1 MHLNRNFQNALLV
14 CAASLWSSNAI
25 AASDPFFCSPERKQI
40 CNYNNP
46 CETVAFGEFLVIID
60 DETNTYLRCDKPD
73 RKSCDTYSMVK
84 SGDYKKYTTFEM
96 VGRGGFSKLGPD
108 GDWAEAVSLGGMI
121 VVSHGMCIRS
131 SALEK

>member
-1 MHLNRNFQNALLV
+1 MPSLHLTRSFVVPNA
-14 CAASLWSSNAI
+14 S
-25 AASDPFFCSPERKQI
+25 
-40 CNYNNP
+40 
-46 CETVAFGEFLVIID
+46 
-60 DETNTYLRCDKPD
+60 
-73 RKSCDTYSMVK
+73 K